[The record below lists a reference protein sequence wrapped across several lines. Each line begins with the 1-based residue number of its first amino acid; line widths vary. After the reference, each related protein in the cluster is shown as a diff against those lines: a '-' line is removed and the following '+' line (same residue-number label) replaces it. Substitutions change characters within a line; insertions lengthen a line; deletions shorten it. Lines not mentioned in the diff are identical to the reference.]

1 MDCFWLWHAVI
12 GINPAADSLPV
23 IVTLFTMVDE
33 FQAHYEVPA
42 QSCVLAAWLT
52 LESLGF

>member
-1 MDCFWLWHAVI
+1 MDCGDAVI

-23 IVTLFTMVDE
+23 IVTLLNMVDE
-33 FQAHYEVPA
+33 FRAHYEVPA
-42 QSCVLAAWLT
+42 QSCVLTAWLT